1 MSELRARSGV
11 AAAVVLTIA
20 AFAGGTA
27 GAVQPS
33 DRITQTSIGGV
44 TLGGTARNYSRTL
57 GAPDFSTRLPG
68 ALVRMTFAGG
78 RIQVF
83 LRAGRGVAVL
93 TASDQL
99 RTVQHVGPCIG
110 TAHLRRVYGRRL
122 VAYKRAHQPTPVAFR
137 VGRLV
142 FSTPAGQVGAVLLT
156 RSPSMYLTL
165 LLNSSSCG
173 RTKEE

>member
-1 MSELRARSGV
+1 MSESRVRSGV

-20 AFAGGTA
+20 AFAGGSA

-33 DRITQTSIGGV
+33 DRITQASIGGV
-44 TLGGTARNYSRTL
+44 ALGGTARTYSRTL

-68 ALVRMTFAGG
+68 ALVRMTFAAG

-83 LRAGRGVAVL
+83 LRGGRGVAIL

-99 RTVQHVGPCIG
+99 RTVQGVGPCVG
-110 TAHLRRVYGRRL
+110 AAQLRHAYGRRL

-137 VGRLV
+137 VGHLV
-142 FSTPAGQVGAVLLT
+142 FTTPAGQVGAVLLT
-156 RSPSMYLTL
+156 RSPSTYLTL

-173 RTKEE
+173 GPKEE